1 MKEILVTDKAPKP
14 VGPYSQAIRA
24 GKFLF
29 VSGQLPI
36 DPKDGKIVPSDITVQ
51 TSRTLENI
59 KAILK
64 TVNYTLSDIVQT
76 HVYLS
81 SMTLLKEFNNTYAT
95 YFNKDFP
102 TRVTVGAELVPG
114 ALLEISA
121 IAYKE

>member
-59 KAILK
+59 KAILE
-64 TVNYTLSDIVQT
+64 TVNYTLTDIVQT
-76 HVYLS
+76 HVYLI
-81 SMTLLKEFNNTYAT
+81 SMTLLKEFNNVYAT

-102 TRVTVGAELVPG
+102 ARVTVGAELVPG